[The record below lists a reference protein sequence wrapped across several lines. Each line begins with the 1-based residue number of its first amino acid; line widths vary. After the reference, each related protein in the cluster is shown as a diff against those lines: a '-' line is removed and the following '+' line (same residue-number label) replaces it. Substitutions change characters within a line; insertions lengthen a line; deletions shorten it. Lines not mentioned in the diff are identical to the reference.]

1 MEQELT
7 TELTAEEFL
16 NAVDVVVEIVP
27 TPELKPGSFVYARSL
42 TGGQR
47 SKIDG
52 NAARFKVSEGKNV
65 SDIQDFNINLVFWG
79 ACNAKGDR
87 LFTDIRQVDQIKKR
101 NAAVI
106 SRIAETVAK
115 LSGLSKDDL
124 KDLEKNSLDI
134 RPEDSPSA

>member
-1 MEQELT
+1 MEEFEF
-7 TELTAEEFL
+7 ELTADEFL
-16 NAVDVVVEIVP
+16 NASDVVIEKVP

-52 NAARFKVSEGKNV
+52 SAARFRVSEGKNV

-79 ACNAKGDR
+79 ACNAKGER
-87 LFTDIRQVDQIKKR
+87 LFTDVRQVDQLKKR
-101 NAAVI
+101 NAGVL
-106 SRIAETVAK
+106 SRIAEAVAK

-124 KDLEKNSLDI
+124 KDLEKNSLKI
-134 RPEDSPSA
+134 QPEDSPSA